1 MFLRLRDCHNISD
14 FRKLA
19 KQRIPSPLFHY
30 IDGGSD
36 DEVTLKRNISAFDN
50 CDLIPRVLANMTN
63 VDLSTSLFGQKMKL
77 PFFLSPTAM
86 QRLFH
91 HDGEKAIANVAK
103 KEGIMVGV
111 STIGTVSMEELAT
124 ITDGPK
130 IFQLYIHKDKGL
142 TYDLI
147 ERAKKTNF
155 TALALTVD
163 TIVGGNRERDLYTG
177 MTTPPKL
184 TLRSLLSFAAHPE
197 WTLNYI
203 FRKKFELAQVKDYI
217 KQGTDITS
225 SIVDYINDQM
235 EPAVNWADAEDAIKK
250 WGGPFAIKGIVSVDD
265 AKKAVDIGATAIMI
279 SNHGGRQLDGSI
291 APFDALKDIVDAVGG
306 KIEIILD
313 GGIRRGTHIIKALS
327 LGANACSG
335 GRMYLYALAGAGE
348 RGVQKAVEKLKEEL
362 NRDMMLM
369 GCKSIRDL
377 SRKNLKF
384 R

>member
-36 DEVTLKRNISAFDN
+36 DEITLKRNISAFDN

-147 ERAKKTNF
+147 ERAKKNK
-155 TALALTVD
+155 
-163 TIVGGNRERDLYTG
+163 LYC
-177 MTTPPKL
+177 
-184 TLRSLLSFAAHPE
+184 F
-197 WTLNYI
+197 
-203 FRKKFELAQVKDYI
+203 
-217 KQGTDITS
+217 
-225 SIVDYINDQM
+225 SIN
-235 EPAVNWADAEDAIKK
+235 
-250 WGGPFAIKGIVSVDD
+250 S
-265 AKKAVDIGATAIMI
+265 
-279 SNHGGRQLDGSI
+279 
-291 APFDALKDIVDAVGG
+291 
-306 KIEIILD
+306 
-313 GGIRRGTHIIKALS
+313 
-327 LGANACSG
+327 
-335 GRMYLYALAGAGE
+335 
-348 RGVQKAVEKLKEEL
+348 
-362 NRDMMLM
+362 
-369 GCKSIRDL
+369 
-377 SRKNLKF
+377 
-384 R
+384 

>member
-1 MFLRLRDCHNISD
+1 MFLRLKDCHNTKD

-30 IDGGSD
+30 IDGGAD
-36 DEVTLKRNISAFDN
+36 DEVTLNRNTEAFN
-50 CDLIPRVLANMTN
+50 SCDLIPNVLANMKE
-63 VDLSTSLFGQKMKL
+63 VDLSTSVFGQKMKL

-91 HDGEKAIANVAK
+91 HDGERAIARVANR
-103 KEGIMVGV
+103 EEIMVGV
-111 STIGTVSMEELAT
+111 STIGTVSMEELSK
-124 ITDGPK
+124 ITKGPK

-147 ERAKKTNF
+147 NRAKISNF
-155 TALALTVD
+155 SAIALTVD
-163 TIVGGNRERDLYTG
+163 TVVGGNRERDLYTG

-184 TLRSLLSFAAHPE
+184 TLKSLLSFLVHPE

-203 FRKKFELAQVKDYI
+203 FRKKFELAQVKNYI

-225 SIVDYINDQM
+225 SIADYINDQM
-235 EPAVNWADAEDAIKK
+235 EPSVSWRDAEDVIKK
-250 WGGPFAIKGIVSVDD
+250 WDGPFAIKGIVSVED
-265 AKKAVDIGATAIMI
+265 AKKAVSIGASAIMI

-291 APFDALKDIVDAVGG
+291 APFDALTDIVDAVGD

-313 GGIRRGTHIIKALS
+313 GGVRRGTHIIKALS
-327 LGANACSG
+327 LGANVCSV

-348 RGVQKAVEKLKEEL
+348 KGVQRAITKIKEEL
-362 NRDMMLM
+362 HRDMMLM
-369 GCKSIRDL
+369 GCKSINEL
-377 SRKNLKF
+377 TRKNIKF